1 MTLDSIKNCKLTT
14 FKKGD
19 EVRIYDFIADEGY
32 CFRNNAEPVVDDEGN
47 TYFNHPT
54 AFSLLA
60 CELDKLADYD
70 CITLEEA
77 EQEKVP
83 EGIFESVPEVVDEDK
98 ATETD
103 YINALEELGVNFNE

>member
-1 MTLDSIKNCKLTT
+1 MTLDNIKNCKLTT

-32 CFRNNAEPVVDDEGN
+32 CFRNNAEPVVDGEGN

-60 CELDKLADYD
+60 CEIDKLADYD

-83 EGIFESVPEVVDEDK
+83 EGILESVPEVVDEDK

-103 YINALEELGVNFNE
+103 YINALEELGVTFDE

>member
-1 MTLDSIKNCKLTT
+1 MTLDNIKNCKLTT

-19 EVRIYDFIADEGY
+19 EVRIYDFIADSGY

-60 CELDKLADYD
+60 CEIDKLADYD
-70 CITLEEA
+70 CI
-77 EQEKVP
+77 Q
-83 EGIFESVPEVVDEDK
+83 IED
-98 ATETD
+98 
-103 YINALEELGVNFNE
+103 NFIIH

>member
-1 MTLDSIKNCKLTT
+1 MTLDNIENCKLTT

-98 ATETD
+98 ATEID